1 MTDEPL
7 GFLLVDAAR
16 LLRRAFETALADA
29 GLGLTPG
36 EARALHHASNAGGVR
51 QSLLAER
58 MGVEPMTLVGYLD
71 RLEAAGFVER
81 VPDPSDRR
89 AKLVRPTPSAAVV
102 IDRIRQIATDVRS
115 HATRGLSDAAV
126 ADLKAGL
133 ATIRA
138 NLSDGTV
145 ADVPHAQPKDLAS

>member
-16 LLRRAFETALADA
+16 LLRRAFETALGDA

-71 RLEAAGFVER
+71 RLEAAGFVDR

-89 AKLVRPTPSAAVV
+89 AKLVRPTPRAAVV
-102 IDRIRQIATDVRS
+102 IDRIRLIATDVRS

-138 NLSDGTV
+138 NLSDGAAATLPQ
-145 ADVPHAQPKDLAS
+145 APKDLAS